1 MLQYQDL
8 GSVGWIRS
16 ERKSG
21 ILAFGEIDVARIK
34 LIRQLSEEM
43 DINEEALQ
51 VVLSLLDYIYERR
64 SLTLRRNISSAM
76 R

>member
-1 MLQYQDL
+1 MLQYWDL
-8 GSVGWIRS
+8 SSFRWIRS
-16 ERKSG
+16 DWKSG
-21 ILAFGEIDVARIK
+21 TFAFGEIDVVRIK
-34 LIRQLSEEM
+34 LIRQLGEEM

>member
-1 MLQYQDL
+1 M
-8 GSVGWIRS
+8 
-16 ERKSG
+16 
-21 ILAFGEIDVARIK
+21 AFGEIDVARIK